1 MCAWWR
7 DNINEQHSEER
18 NIVALCGSRLCD
30 AVNVR
35 KKKGLLWLVKENE
48 CSDCVGK
55 RYCSGVRVCVPSR
68 V

>member
-35 KKKGLLWLVKENE
+35 KKKGLLWLVKEKE
-48 CSDCVGK
+48 SSDCVEK
-55 RYCSGVRVCVPSR
+55 DIVVV
-68 V
+68 